1 MKNKV
6 KLIMIAIM
14 VAAFALPAMAQW
26 NTRDEQ
32 TVGTG
37 APSVAFQSTSTM
49 QSSGSAYST
58 TPILNADGTAAYND
72 GSEPSSSSGHPGK
85 PKTVAPPTPE
95 GDPTPIGDGVWVL
108 MLLAA
113 GYGAWMMRRIRARR
127 SRGESRTCTM

>member
-1 MKNKV
+1 MKNRV
-6 KLIMIAIM
+6 KQILIVTM
-14 VAAFALPAMAQW
+14 AAVLALPAMAQW

-95 GDPTPIGDGVWVL
+95 GDPTPIGDGVWLL
-108 MLLAA
+108 MALAF
-113 GYGAWMMRRIRARR
+113 GYGVYRKRKMQAV
-127 SRGESRTCTM
+127 GE